1 MDAPLAV
8 APLNQ
13 LNVNVPTAPA
23 EATIDPLSAPPV
35 QFVDGV
41 GVMLTVGS
49 IVPSA
54 IDTLTGCD
62 VQFVR
67 SLVTVAVTI
76 PLP

>member
-13 LNVNVPTAPA
+13 LKENVPDAPA
-23 EATIDPLSAPPV
+23 EATMDPLSAPPA

-49 IVPSA
+49 TVPSA
-54 IDTLTGCD
+54 IATLTGCD

-67 SLVTVAVTI
+67 MLVTVAVTV